1 VSVPR
6 LFVLSDRRQSEASGR
21 TLLDT
26 VRLALLAGAPAV
38 VLREKDL
45 PRAARRALAVDV
57 LEAAE
62 PHGAQLLIAGDA
74 GLARELRTTGVH
86 LAADDRPVDDGHLLV
101 GRSCHTRT
109 EVRTAVEQRHDYL
122 TVSPVALTASKP
134 GYGPALGPEGLSQLV
149 DVADE
154 LPTLA
159 LGGVTPDD
167 VSTWIRAGAHGV
179 AVMGAVM
186 GAADPVASVRSFL
199 DALHMETS

>member
-1 VSVPR
+1 
-6 LFVLSDRRQSEASGR
+6 
-21 TLLDT
+21 
-26 VRLALLAGAPAV
+26 
-38 VLREKDL
+38 
-45 PRAARRALAVDV
+45 VDV